1 MYRYYWVNTKLRGRM
16 EATVAIL
23 EWMVDMQEHTGNP
36 AGVVCLEILV
46 GMVVLSVYYLY
57 ASPK

>member
-1 MYRYYWVNTKLRGRM
+1 M

-36 AGVVCLEILV
+36 AGLVCLEILV